1 MSCAFCRKPG
11 PLTREH
17 IWPKWLHD
25 SHEYS
30 LKYHSAP
37 DKVLPAE
44 QVIKDVC
51 AECNNG
57 PLSALDNYVRSL
69 HDCYFSKGYQTIKK
83 ATFTYDFEKL
93 TKWLLKVS
101 YNSARASRAPDVE
114 LLSLYAPYIITPGC
128 LPAFAAISVSLLG
141 QLIVIDRHTGSIRK
155 TELTW
160 CRSGSVSLSA
170 SHSAIMSVRMIIIN
184 SWRFL
189 LVVMKDTKLKAGDSD
204 LVLSMLQGAVIRPNS
219 PRTKVPTIPLDGDG
233 ILNHYRDKQHLYSAA
248 SHKLRLR

>member
-25 SHEYS
+25 SHDYS
-30 LKYHSAP
+30 LKYHMAP

-44 QVIKDVC
+44 HVIKDVC

-57 PLSALDNYVRSL
+57 PLSALDDYARSL
-69 HDCYFSKGYQTIKK
+69 HQRYFIKVYQTIKK
-83 ATFTYDFEKL
+83 ATFHCDFEKL

-101 YNSARASRAPDVE
+101 YNSARASRAADVE

-128 LPAFAAISVSLLG
+128 SPAFAAISVSLLG
-141 QLIVIDRHTGSIRK
+141 QLIVIDRNTGFRQA

-170 SHSAIMSVRMIIIN
+170 AQSAVMSVRMIIIH
-184 SWRFL
+184 SWRFM
-189 LVVMKDTKLKAGDSD
+189 LVAMKDTELKAGDSD
-204 LVLSMLQGAVIRPNS
+204 LVLSMLHGAIIRPGS
-219 PRTKVPTIPLDGDG
+219 PRIKVPTIPLEANG
-233 ILNHYRDKQHLYSAA
+233 ILKHYRDKQHLYDAA
-248 SHKLRLR
+248 SRKLRD